1 MGDVHAG
8 WPKEH
13 FYHLHIH
20 NIVLGLGKN
29 LHNLGRGGHRRCQK
43 VIYPKG
49 SCFFRYHFEAESET
63 GTSAM
68 AEFVQGVCTG
78 KLHAT

>member
-1 MGDVHAG
+1 MYTPAG
-8 WPKEH
+8 LRST
-13 FYHLHIH
+13 FIIYIY
-20 NIVLGLGKN
+20 IVLGLGKN